1 MPQVLPRGHTSLTTS
16 RGPSILGPVVVSEG
30 EEVAMRLIGF
40 LLLMAGGVMSLLV
53 FTGIAGR
60 IPALEKVSL
69 PLGVWV
75 GMVVIGGV
83 MVMLTRQTR
92 D

>member
-1 MPQVLPRGHTSLTTS
+1 
-16 RGPSILGPVVVSEG
+16 
-30 EEVAMRLIGF
+30 MRLIGY
-40 LLLMAGGVMSLLV
+40 LLLIGGAGMSLLV
-53 FTGIAGR
+53 FTGISGR
-60 IPALEKVSL
+60 IPAFEKVPW

-75 GMVVIGGV
+75 GMVVVGGV

>member
-1 MPQVLPRGHTSLTTS
+1 
-16 RGPSILGPVVVSEG
+16 
-30 EEVAMRLIGF
+30 MRLIGF
-40 LLLMAGGVMSLLV
+40 LLLIAGAVMSLLV
-53 FTGIAGR
+53 FTGITGR
-60 IPALEKVSL
+60 IPALEYVSL

-75 GMVVIGGV
+75 GMMLIGGV